1 MDDAVLDHSGVERAK
16 ALVVTTEDPDRKISI
31 TLMAHA
37 YNSKLKIAVAG
48 ASSPRAGLLQR
59 AGASEVVITD
69 DLIAAALVDR
79 LGKGTKA

>member
-31 TLMAHA
+31 TLMAQA

-48 ASSPRAGLLQR
+48 ASGPRAGLLHR

-69 DLIAAALVDR
+69 DLIADALVDR
-79 LGKGTKA
+79 LGKGTKV